1 MRIMRAV
8 LASLAVVVLMGFFV
22 PALAQTGSNDNPPN
36 VSPNVI
42 ERDGDGGAGVL
53 GSNEGVLP
61 FTGGQVV
68 LFVVIGIAAIGAG
81 TIVLRRAGARRNSAT
96 QA

>member
-1 MRIMRAV
+1 MRVMMAV

-42 ERDGDGGAGVL
+42 EKDDGTGAGVL
-53 GSNEGVLP
+53 GSSEGVLP

-68 LFVVIGIAAIGAG
+68 LFVLIGIAAIGAG
-81 TIVLRRAGARRNSAT
+81 TIVIRSAGARRDSAS